1 MKRLASFLLM
11 VMLGMATMQAQTV
24 LPEPVNNNSNENM
37 PIEYAEL
44 SSDVSASLENLVD
57 ASFLTES
64 NLDYTTI
71 DLTSNPKKEVAA
83 LLSILLGDFG
93 IGHFYTGQTTRG
105 ILDIVFFWTG
115 IPAIIG
121 LIEGIIWFFDT
132 DEEWAARVAEWN
144 SNK

>member
-1 MKRLASFLLM
+1 
-11 VMLGMATMQAQTV
+11 
-24 LPEPVNNNSNENM
+24 M

-83 LLSILLGDFG
+83 LLSIFLGDFG

-121 LIEGIIWFFDT
+121 LVEGIIWLFDT

>member
-24 LPEPVNNNSNENM
+24 LPEPVNNNPNENM

-105 ILDIVFFWTG
+105 ILDIVFCWTG

>member
-1 MKRLASFLLM
+1 M

>member
-1 MKRLASFLLM
+1 M

-83 LLSILLGDFG
+83 LLSIFLGDIG

-121 LIEGIIWFFDT
+121 LVEGIIWLFDT

>member
-1 MKRLASFLLM
+1 M

-105 ILDIVFFWTG
+105 ILDIVFCWTG

-121 LIEGIIWFFDT
+121 LVEGIIWLFDT

>member
-105 ILDIVFFWTG
+105 ILDIVFCWTG

-121 LIEGIIWFFDT
+121 LVEGIIWLFDT

>member
-83 LLSILLGDFG
+83 LLSIFLGDFG

-105 ILDIVFFWTG
+105 ILDIVFCWTG

-121 LIEGIIWFFDT
+121 LVEGIIWFFDT

>member
-1 MKRLASFLLM
+1 M

-24 LPEPVNNNSNENM
+24 LPEPVNNNPNENM

-105 ILDIVFFWTG
+105 ILDIVFCWTG

-121 LIEGIIWFFDT
+121 LVEGIIWLFDT

>member
-1 MKRLASFLLM
+1 M

-105 ILDIVFFWTG
+105 ILDIVFCWTG